1 VLTYSVILTRFFR
14 VTFTAAHKYLGLTSE
29 VLRTEKAINEIAC
42 HPLPGSFYEGGGLQ
56 YLRHRF
62 DGTGTSPDTEAEYF
76 DFAQTPGTFNAHSR
90 ENTSVPTALPKI
102 NETPVSIRRNLAELP
117 SAHKSRLNV
126 QAGDLMM
133 PKQSGS
139 ETFKMKRS
147 NSILNTPGVRRS
159 SDDTNHGQRMNGG
172 AKWSAEDFDL
182 REEVMSCI
190 AKSIGLLQPSISDG
204 DSNEHSPAL
213 PPVDSRR
220 SVGSFSSPFGSLSLL
235 DLEDDMSSVTA
246 SSALSAGN
254 NSMSGLDN
262 EVEILFFPAG
272 STLVKAAEQNTGK
285 IAYPPVL
292 SAPAYP

>member
-1 VLTYSVILTRFFR
+1 M
-14 VTFTAAHKYLGLTSE
+14 TFTAAHKYLGLTSE

-42 HPLPGSFYEGGGLQ
+42 HPLPDSFYEGGGLQ

-62 DGTGTSPDTEAEYF
+62 DGTSTSPDAELDYF
-76 DFAQTPGTFNAHSR
+76 DFTQTPGNFNAHSR
-90 ENTSVPTALPKI
+90 ENTSAPTSLPKI
-102 NETPVSIRRNLAELP
+102 NETPVSIRGNLAEIP

-139 ETFKMKRS
+139 ETFKVKRS
-147 NSILNTPGVRRS
+147 NSILNTPRVPRS

-220 SVGSFSSPFGSLSLL
+220 SMGSFNSPFGSLSLL

-254 NSMSGLDN
+254 HSMSGLDN

-272 STLVKAAEQNTGK
+272 STLVKAAEQNTGN
-285 IAYPPVL
+285 IAYPPLV
-292 SAPAYP
+292 SALAHT